1 MSTNPTDSQRLPD
14 KTDRYTLIN
23 IDLFEGRSFDAKKTL
38 FRAIVRN
45 LEPLGIPA
53 DQVKILLRESP
64 SAGW

>member
-1 MSTNPTDSQRLPD
+1 MSTNPTDSQRLPY

>member
-1 MSTNPTDSQRLPD
+1 LSTNPTDSQRPPD

-23 IDLFEGRSFDAKKTL
+23 IDLFEGPSFDAKKTL
-38 FRAIVRN
+38 YRAIVRN
-45 LEPLGIPA
+45 LEPIGIPA

>member
-1 MSTNPTDSQRLPD
+1 MSTNPTDSQRPPD

-53 DQVKILLRESP
+53 DQMKILLRESL